1 MKSSRFRIHAGI
13 ADRRRAWLFFSMSS
27 LVGLSIALGACGGS
41 ANRPPAT
48 TQPPT
53 PAPSAPE
60 PQERAD
66 PYGDASADAGDLVP
80 IDESD
85 DILSMSLEDINAQ
98 SPLADIHYGYDSADL
113 SNEARASLD
122 ANVRWLRRNPTVTI
136 LIEGHCDERGTV
148 EYNLA
153 LGERRAMAAYNF
165 IASSGIPS
173 ERMKTISYGKE
184 FPLDPGHNEAAWAKN
199 RRAHFVITSK

>member
-1 MKSSRFRIHAGI
+1 MKSLNFWIDAGSVHRRHARLLG
-13 ADRRRAWLFFSMSS
+13 
-27 LVGLSIALGACGGS
+27 GLLILSVALALGACGGS
-41 ANRPPAT
+41 NRRPPAT

-53 PAPSAPE
+53 TPAPSPPA
-60 PQERAD
+60 PQEQED
-66 PYGDASADAGDLVP
+66 TFGDASAGGDLVP

-98 SPLADIHYGYDSADL
+98 SPLADIQFAYDSADL
-113 SNEARASLD
+113 SSEARAGLE
-122 ANVRWLRRNPTVTI
+122 ANVRWLRRNPSVTI

-153 LGERRAMAAYNF
+153 LGEKRAMAAYNF

-184 FPLDPGHNEAAWAKN
+184 FPLDPGHHEAAWAKN